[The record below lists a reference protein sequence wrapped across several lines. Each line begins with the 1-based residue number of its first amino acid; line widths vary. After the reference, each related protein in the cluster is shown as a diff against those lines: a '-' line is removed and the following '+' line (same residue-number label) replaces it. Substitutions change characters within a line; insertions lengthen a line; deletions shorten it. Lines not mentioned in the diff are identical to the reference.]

1 MHIVTIDLILDA
13 ITSRAGKHVFN
24 HWQFISS
31 KFKLALLRLKSDFFF
46 NPTFSIEFHKEQIR
60 HFFDPDT
67 SMLLRVSL
75 VILALSVV
83 AVAHNVDDVVPE
95 VMA

>member
-1 MHIVTIDLILDA
+1 MTPTYLF
-13 ITSRAGKHVFN
+13 GE
-24 HWQFISS
+24 
-31 KFKLALLRLKSDFFF
+31 FK
-46 NPTFSIEFHKEQIR
+46 IEFVQ
-60 HFFDPDT
+60 FANSDS